1 MMNVLSVII
10 VIFSILGA
18 LDYVLNNRFGIGN
31 EWEKGF
37 HLIGT
42 MSLSMIGMIVLA
54 PWIGELIL
62 NGLGGVV
69 VHMPFDISV
78 IAGSLL
84 ANDMGGATL
93 ALNIARD
100 EQMGYYNGLIVG
112 AMMGATISFTLPFAM
127 SVVEKRQQHA
137 VLFGLL
143 CGIVAIPVGCFVA
156 GMMTGIAIVELLV
169 NLIPL
174 IVLAILLSIGLM
186 KIPDMCVKVFGVLTI
201 GIKIFI
207 IFGIVVGIVRF
218 LTGYELIPSA
228 APIEEGVL
236 IVFNVAVV
244 MSGTFP
250 MLHII
255 RKLLQ
260 KPLDFLGSKMG
271 LNETSTIGFISTL
284 ATSVTTFGMMKD
296 MDERGVILNSAF
308 AVSGAFVFA
317 DHLAFTMSFEKSFVI
332 SMIVGKLVGGLT
344 AIMVA
349 CFICSLLSWNEKM
362 TF

>member
-1 MMNVLSVII
+1 MNVLSIII

-18 LDYVLNNRFGIGN
+18 IDYILDNRFGIGR

-54 PWIGELIL
+54 PWIGQLIL
-62 NGLGGVV
+62 NGLASIVSK
-69 VHMPFDISV
+69 MPFDISV

-100 EQMGYYNGLIVG
+100 EQIGYYNGLIVG
-112 AMMGATISFTLPFAM
+112 AMMGATISFTLPLAM
-127 SVVEKRQQHA
+127 AVVEKRQQNS

-143 CGIVAIPVGCFVA
+143 CGIVAIPIGCFVA
-156 GMMTGIAIVELLV
+156 GLMASIPIVELLV

-174 IVLAILLSIGLM
+174 IVLAVLLAIGLM
-186 KIPDMCVKVFGVLTI
+186 KIPDLCVKVFEVLSI

-207 IFGIVVGIVRF
+207 TFGIVVGIVRF
-218 LTGYELIPSA
+218 ITGYELIPSA
-228 APIEEGVL
+228 APIEDGVL

-250 MLHII
+250 LLHLIS
-255 RKLLQ
+255 KLLQ
-260 KPLDFLGSKMG
+260 KPLVFLGNKIGM
-271 LNETSTIGFISTL
+271 NETSTIGFISTM
-284 ATSVTTFGMMKD
+284 ATNVTTFSMMKD

-317 DHLAFTMSFEKSFVI
+317 DHLAFTMSFEESFVP
-332 SMIVGKLVGGLT
+332 SMIVGKLVAGILGVGI
-344 AIMVA
+344 AWIA
-349 CFICSLLSWNEKM
+349 CKRKNR
-362 TF
+362 

>member
-1 MMNVLSVII
+1 MNVLSGII

-18 LDYVLNNRFGIGN
+18 VDYILNNRFGIGK

-54 PWIGELIL
+54 PWIGQLIL
-62 NGLGGVV
+62 NGLGAVV
-69 VHMPFDISV
+69 GNMPFDISV

-100 EQMGYYNGLIVG
+100 EQIGYYNGLIVG
-112 AMMGATISFTLPFAM
+112 AMMGATISFTLPLAM
-127 SVVEKRQQHA
+127 AVVEKRQQNS

-143 CGIVAIPVGCFVA
+143 CGLVAIPIGCCVA
-156 GMMTGIAIVELLV
+156 GVMAGIAIVELLV

-174 IVLAILLSIGLM
+174 IVLAVLLAIGLM
-186 KIPDMCVKVFGVLTI
+186 KIPDTCVKVFEVLSI

-207 IFGIVVGIVRF
+207 TFGIVAGIVRF
-218 LTGYELIPSA
+218 ITGYELIPSA
-228 APIEEGVL
+228 APIEDGVL

-250 MLHII
+250 LLHII
-255 RKLLQ
+255 SKLLQ
-260 KPLDFLGSKMG
+260 KPLVFLGNKMG
-271 LNETSTIGFISTL
+271 MNETSTIGFISTL
-284 ATSVTTFGMMKD
+284 ATNVTTFGMMKD

-308 AVSGAFVFA
+308 AVSAAFVFA
-317 DHLAFTMSFEKSFVI
+317 DHLAFTMSFEEGFVP
-332 SMIVGKLVGGLT
+332 SMIVGKLVAGILGVGI
-344 AIMVA
+344 AWIA
-349 CFICSLLSWNEKM
+349 CKRKNR
-362 TF
+362 

>member
-1 MMNVLSVII
+1 MNVLSIII
-10 VIFSILGA
+10 VVFSILGA
-18 LDYVLNNRFGIGN
+18 IDYILNNRFGIGK

-54 PWIGELIL
+54 PWIGQLIL
-62 NGLGGVV
+62 NGFGSVV
-69 VHMPFDISV
+69 SKMPFDISV

-93 ALNIARD
+93 ALNIAQN
-100 EQMGYYNGLIVG
+100 EQIGYYNGLIVG
-112 AMMGATISFTLPFAM
+112 AMMGATISFTLPLAM
-127 SVVEKRQQHA
+127 AVVEKRQQNS

-143 CGIVAIPVGCFVA
+143 CGIVAIPIGCLVA
-156 GMMTGIAIVELLV
+156 GLMAGIPIVALFV

-174 IVLAILLSIGLM
+174 IVLAVLLAIGLI

-218 LTGYELIPSA
+218 ITGYELIASA
-228 APIEEGVL
+228 APIEDGVL

-250 MLHII
+250 LLHII
-255 RKLLQ
+255 SKLLQ
-260 KPLDFLGSKMG
+260 KPLVFLENKMG
-271 LNETSTIGFISTL
+271 MNKTSTIGFISTL
-284 ATSVTTFGMMKD
+284 ATNVTTFGMMKD

-308 AVSGAFVFA
+308 AVSAAFVFA
-317 DHLAFTMSFEKSFVI
+317 DHLAFTMSFENGFVPC
-332 SMIVGKLVGGLT
+332 MIVGKLVAGLFGVII
-344 AIMVA
+344 AWIA
-349 CFICSLLSWNEKM
+349 CKRKSR
-362 TF
+362 

>member
-1 MMNVLSVII
+1 MNVLSIII

-18 LDYVLNNRFGIGN
+18 VDYIFNNRFGIGK

-54 PWIGELIL
+54 PWIGQLIL
-62 NGLGGVV
+62 NGLGAVV
-69 VHMPFDISV
+69 GNMPFDISV

-100 EQMGYYNGLIVG
+100 EQIGYYNGLIVG
-112 AMMGATISFTLPFAM
+112 AMMGATISFTLPLAM
-127 SVVEKRQQHA
+127 AVVEKRQQNS

-143 CGIVAIPVGCFVA
+143 CGIVAIPIGCFVA
-156 GMMTGIAIVELLV
+156 GLMAGIAIVELLV

-174 IVLAILLSIGLM
+174 IVLAVLLAIGLM
-186 KIPDMCVKVFGVLTI
+186 KIPDTCVKVFEVLSI

-207 IFGIVVGIVRF
+207 TFGIVAGIVRF
-218 LTGYELIPSA
+218 ITGYELIPSA
-228 APIEEGVL
+228 APIEDGVL

-250 MLHII
+250 LLHII
-255 RKLLQ
+255 SKLLQ
-260 KPLDFLGSKMG
+260 KPLVFLGNKMG
-271 LNETSTIGFISTL
+271 MNETSTIGFISTL
-284 ATSVTTFGMMKD
+284 ATNVTTFGMMKD

-308 AVSGAFVFA
+308 AVSAAFVFA
-317 DHLAFTMSFEKSFVI
+317 DHLAFTMSFEEGFVP
-332 SMIVGKLVGGLT
+332 SMIVGKLVAGILGVGI
-344 AIMVA
+344 AWIA
-349 CFICSLLSWNEKM
+349 CKRKNR
-362 TF
+362 